1 MRLTQLHKDSIM
13 RCVAN
18 DIPALDEIKV
28 RQDIATAIEK
38 AMSPAV
44 RRLYK
49 TNPTALRT
57 VDISWYDIGCNR
69 SYSAL
74 VVGDVSKD
82 ALTEI
87 LKPYKDARSKQRDV
101 LLQLKY
107 ALKGVTTLAS
117 AKKLLPEFI
126 SYFPTDEEPTKNL
139 PAVTNIMADLS
150 KMGWPKGAKK

>member
-1 MRLTQLHKDSIM
+1 MRLTQLHKDAIL
-13 RCVAN
+13 RCVTN
-18 DIPALDEIKV
+18 DIPALDEIKAK
-28 RQDIATAIEK
+28 QDIITAVEK

-44 RRLYK
+44 RKLYK
-49 TNPTALRT
+49 TNPVALRA
-57 VDISWYDIGCNR
+57 VDISWYDLGFCR

-87 LKPYKDARSKQRDV
+87 LLPYKTARAKQRDV
-101 LLQLKY
+101 LSQLKY
-107 ALKGVTTLAS
+107 ALKSVNTLAS

-150 KMGWPKGAKK
+150 KMGWPKGVKK

>member
-1 MRLTQLHKDSIM
+1 MRLTQLHKDSIL
-13 RCVAN
+13 RCVTN
-18 DIPALDEIKV
+18 DIPALDEIKAK
-28 RQDIATAIEK
+28 QDIITAVEK

-44 RRLYK
+44 RKLYK
-49 TNPTALRT
+49 TNPTALRA
-57 VDISWYDIGCNR
+57 VDISWYDLGFCR

-87 LKPYKDARSKQRDV
+87 LLPYKTARAKQRDV
-101 LLQLKY
+101 LSQLKY
-107 ALKGVTTLAS
+107 ALKSVNTLAS

-150 KMGWPKGAKK
+150 KMGWPKGVKK